1 MAFDLRS
8 IIHRLCQHH
17 LLKRINIHH
26 DYHASCQHY
35 PATSCYMPS
44 APPTVHTHLKQEVVC
59 IVYCNDKIFQHP
71 SLITNGGQQAL
82 PVDKEP
88 HLQQLFQ
95 EVAG

>member
-1 MAFDLRS
+1 
-8 IIHRLCQHH
+8 
-17 LLKRINIHH
+17 
-26 DYHASCQHY
+26 
-35 PATSCYMPS
+35 MPS

-95 EVAG
+95 EEGVGHALEQLKDKACDDGGESLTEDDVSPVFI